1 MAALASTT
9 ALEAR
14 MGRPLG
20 FDEVQ
25 RAEALL
31 DDASA
36 LVRSYTNQDFD
47 RTDDDT
53 VVLLAQQGEIRLPQR
68 PVLDVTRVVAVG
80 AGGAPDLPVIGWEW
94 NGLDIVRTLTIS
106 PVINLPE
113 VWIEDDLDAYPGTY
127 RVTYSHGAAAV
138 PPDVVA
144 VVAAMALR
152 TFTAPSIMGGVTG
165 ETVGPY
171 SYRTDGTGVGTA
183 VSMTDSDRRALVR
196 YRRTSGMSMVRFR

>member
-1 MAALASTT
+1 MVALASTT
-9 ALEAR
+9 DLEAR
-14 MGRPLG
+14 MGRPLAPG
-20 FDEVQ
+20 EYP

-36 LVRSYTNQDFD
+36 LVRDYTNQDFS
-47 RTDDDT
+47 RTDNDT
-53 VVLLAQQGEIRLPQR
+53 AVLRAQQGEIRLPQR
-68 PVLDVTRVVAVG
+68 PVLGVTSVVAVG
-80 AGGAPDLPVIGWEW
+80 SGGAPDLPMIGWEW
-94 NGLDIVRTLTIS
+94 DGLDIVRTLTIS

-127 RVTYSHGAAAV
+127 RVVYSHGAAAV
-138 PPDVVA
+138 PAAVVA

-152 TFTAPSIMGGVTG
+152 TLTAPSIMGGVTG

-183 VSMTDSDRRALVR
+183 VTMIDSDRRALVR
-196 YRRTSGMSMVRFR
+196 YRHTSGMSMVRFR